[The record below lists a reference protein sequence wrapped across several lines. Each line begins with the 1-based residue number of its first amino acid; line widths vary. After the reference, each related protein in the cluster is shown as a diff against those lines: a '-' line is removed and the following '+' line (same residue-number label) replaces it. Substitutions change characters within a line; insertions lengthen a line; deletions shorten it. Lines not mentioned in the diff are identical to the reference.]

1 MGDQTRFD
9 LPQSRLPKAWYNL
22 NADMPVPMVPP
33 LHPETKEP
41 VTPEFLSVLS
51 PMALLG
57 QDVSPDGVF
66 AVLDIPSDS
75 RDVMRLLGEAS
86 PDKWGRLHSLQLEE
100 STGEQPQLK
109 AEVRPGSAAL
119 SGRWHCATPTR
130 PDRTGTPAT
139 TAPTTPTAP
148 PRW

>member
-1 MGDQTRFD
+1 MCTENQKKQRQKRC
-9 LPQSRLPKAWYNL
+9 L
-22 NADMPVPMVPP
+22 
-33 LHPETKEP
+33 PETANTCTQKLRTRP
-41 VTPEFLSVLS
+41 C
-51 PMALLG
+51 
-57 QDVSPDGVF
+57 GVF
-66 AVLDIPSDS
+66 AVFIVPYGYKGQMGLEE
-75 RDVMRLLGEAS
+75 EAS

-119 SGRWHCATPTR
+119 SGMWHCATPTR